1 MKKNNYEYLKICIFV
16 KKRNMSSIVIN
27 LEQSMEKSI
36 IEKIKKMIGVKSVSK
51 PLAEIDKITLLSQE
65 NLS

>member
-1 MKKNNYEYLKICIFV
+1 MDKETY
-16 KKRNMSSIVIN
+16 
-27 LEQSMEKSI
+27 

-65 NLS
+65 NLSEEWNSPEDQRWDKLL

>member
-1 MKKNNYEYLKICIFV
+1 
-16 KKRNMSSIVIN
+16 MSSIVIN

-51 PLAEIDKITLLSQE
+51 PLDEIDKITLLSQE
-65 NLS
+65 NLSEEWNSPEDQRWDKLL

>member
-1 MKKNNYEYLKICIFV
+1 MGLIT
-16 KKRNMSSIVIN
+16 IN

-51 PLAEIDKITLLSQE
+51 PLVEIDKITLLSQE
-65 NLS
+65 NLSEEWNSPEDQHWDKLL

>member
-1 MKKNNYEYLKICIFV
+1 
-16 KKRNMSSIVIN
+16 MSSIVIN

-65 NLS
+65 NLSEEWNSPEDQRWDKLL

>member
-1 MKKNNYEYLKICIFV
+1 
-16 KKRNMSSIVIN
+16 MSSIVIN

-51 PLAEIDKITLLSQE
+51 PLAEIDKISLLSQE
-65 NLS
+65 NLSEEWNSPEDQRWDKLL